1 MPSGDHPFTEMV
13 LHYGMK
19 GAGCLHRS
27 RIPSY
32 PLLLKTTE
40 LWSFGFT
47 VPLYLKAK
55 SQGGLK
61 KYDIHQDL
69 LL

>member
-19 GAGCLHRS
+19 RAGCVHRS
-27 RIPSY
+27 KI
-32 PLLLKTTE
+32 PLLPILLQQTE

-61 KYDIHQDL
+61 EYDIHQDL
-69 LL
+69 RL